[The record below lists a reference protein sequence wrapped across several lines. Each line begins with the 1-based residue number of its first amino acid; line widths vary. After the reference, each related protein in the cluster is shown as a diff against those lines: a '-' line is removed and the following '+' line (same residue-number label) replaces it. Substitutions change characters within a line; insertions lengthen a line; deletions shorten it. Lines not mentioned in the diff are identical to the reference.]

1 MSTHGNTLK
10 SIPLES
16 RPHRTLEID
25 FGLDRRETSG
35 LDRRSNQPSGHP
47 STLMEIYN
55 RIQIDFMP
63 PNTTFIL

>member
-25 FGLDRRETSG
+25 FGLDKGDQMLIPDSLFVKHTLESNILTS
-35 LDRRSNQPSGHP
+35 
-47 STLMEIYN
+47 
-55 RIQIDFMP
+55 
-63 PNTTFIL
+63 